1 MSLGERTAGIVAKL
15 RERGHSLTMP
25 RIAVIEE
32 FAGRADHPSAA
43 MLHEALR
50 ARHPGIALS
59 TIYDTLSLL
68 VEIGEAAEVA
78 PGDVARRFDPN
89 IGDHCHLVCT
99 ECGSVLDLPVDA
111 CTEVHAEALR
121 GTGFEVRRHVHEIVG
136 RCANCRK
143 RSS

>member
-1 MSLGERTAGIVAKL
+1 MGPRERTAEIIAKL
-15 RERGHSLTMP
+15 RGRGYSLTMP
-25 RIAVIEE
+25 RIAVVEE
-32 FAGRADHPSAA
+32 FVERTDHPSAT

-50 ARHPGIALS
+50 ARHPGVALS

-78 PGDVARRFDPN
+78 PGDIARRFDPN

-99 ECGSVLDLPVDA
+99 ECGAVLDLPVGA
-111 CTEVHAEALR
+111 RTEVSAEAAR
-121 GTGFEVRRHVHEIVG
+121 RTGFEVHRHVHEIVG
-136 RCANCRK
+136 RCADCVR